1 MYDLGGIHLL
11 PEGTYLL
18 EATYSAQWN
27 ETHVVIMLTTHME
40 GGAAIASAAGRT
52 PRRHRVD
59 NAHGGGGHCFR
70 GEKNPTSSS
79 C

>member
-11 PEGTYLL
+11 PEGTYPL
-18 EATYSAQWN
+18 EATYSAKGN
-27 ETHVVIMLTTHME
+27 ETHVVIVLTTHME
-40 GGAAIASAAGRT
+40 GAALASAAGRT
-52 PRRHRVD
+52 PRRHHVD
-59 NAHGGGGHCFR
+59 NAHGGRGGHCFR